1 LASLSEVDSVCSI
14 LEREIACHW
23 PELVNRA
30 YGEFRIPFD
39 TVGSAYVILFGRGL
53 AAEKRVSSPSITKT
67 AISFVYASKQA
78 PDVVERIISEKA
90 GLMAKHYNLCDTV
103 GRHGET
109 LVAEVCTKLGYS
121 EVEIRKEK
129 HGREDLGISKR
140 DIDVWARHPTL
151 GYYQNIEVKNRRDT
165 VKNNDLATILETTNI
180 AKSRWLLDV
189 RPALVATFITRK
201 GFDTA
206 QAIEMP
212 VAFSEGVY
220 VPEKHR
226 NLYDELNYRL
236 ALNVVITDRPTP
248 ALMERVERYIMRYEY
263 KESS

>member
-1 LASLSEVDSVCSI
+1 MPS
-14 LEREIACHW
+14 R
-23 PELVNRA
+23 
-30 YGEFRIPFD
+30 
-39 TVGSAYVILFGRGL
+39 
-53 AAEKRVSSPSITKT
+53 SITKT
-67 AISFVYASKQA
+67 AISFVYAKKHA
-78 PDVVERIISEKA
+78 PDLVERIIGEKA
-90 GLMAKHYNLCDTV
+90 GLMAKHYNLSDTV

-109 LVAEVCTKLGYS
+109 LVAKVCTNLGYS
-121 EVEIRKEK
+121 EIEIRKEK

-140 DIDVWARHPTL
+140 DIDLWARHPTL

-165 VKNNDLATILETTNI
+165 VKDNDLATIVDTTDI

-189 RPALVATFITRK
+189 RPALVAKFMTRK
-201 GFDTA
+201 GFGTA
-206 QAIEMP
+206 QAIDMP

-226 NLYDELNYRL
+226 NLYDELNRRL
-236 ALNVVITDRPTP
+236 ALNVIITDRPTP